1 MNDQQET
8 TQKCNESKSPNRKS
22 LLVGLFLG
30 AVAGAVLCGAA
41 VVTAM
46 PRMMIVTQESRL
58 GFDET
63 VEALEKAIP
72 EKGWVV
78 STVSDMNKSMAKHG
92 VEFAPSVKIVEL
104 CKADYARDVLST
116 NPEVSTL
123 MPCAWGVYQASDGK
137 VYITGMNM
145 GLMGKMFGGTIAE
158 VMGTKVAAD
167 EARILRAVI
176 RG

>member
-1 MNDQQET
+1 MSHKQET
-8 TQKCNESKSPNRKS
+8 TQECNESKSPNRKP

-63 VEALEKAIP
+63 VAALEEAIP

-92 VEFAPSVKIVEL
+92 VEFGPRVKLVKL
-104 CKADYARDVLST
+104 CKPEYAQSVLT
-116 NPEVSTL
+116 TDRHVSTL
-123 MPCAWGVYQASDGK
+123 MPCTFSVWEGDDGK
-137 VYITGMNM
+137 VYVSKMNM
-145 GLMGKMFGGTIAE
+145 SLMAKMFGGNIAR
-158 VMGTKVAAD
+158 VMGGSVAQD
-167 EARILRAVI
+167 EHAMLAGIV
-176 RG
+176 GD